1 METSLEQLSTSGLRA
16 LLIEETKVF
25 VQQIDKGDEQ
35 VLKDQRSRL
44 LVISAV
50 LAEKEKKESAP
61 IVWGKSSSKI
71 ATEPDSPVLD

>member
-50 LAEKEKKESAP
+50 LAEKEKKNRPRSFGEKAP
-61 IVWGKSSSKI
+61 PK
-71 ATEPDSPVLD
+71 